1 MKKAAKIKE
10 ESRLS
15 SVMVDWLEYDEKHV
29 NTPAFGN
36 LTQALARQHQ
46 HSIKRVRTGDITR
59 DASIEKYVQNLNL
72 SSDDGLQT
80 ITGDEL

>member
-1 MKKAAKIKE
+1 MEKAAKIKE
-10 ESRLS
+10 ESRLL
-15 SVMVDWLEYDEKHV
+15 SVMIDWPGYDEKYV

-46 HSIKRVRTGDITR
+46 PSIQCMRTGDITR
-59 DASIEKYVQNLNL
+59 DASIDKYVQNLNL
-72 SSDDGLQT
+72 SSVDGLHT